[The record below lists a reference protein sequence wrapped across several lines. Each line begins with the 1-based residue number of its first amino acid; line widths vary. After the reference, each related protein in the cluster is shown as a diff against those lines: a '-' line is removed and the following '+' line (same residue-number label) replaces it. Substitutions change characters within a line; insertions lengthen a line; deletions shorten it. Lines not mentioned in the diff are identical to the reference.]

1 MEKGN
6 MENIS
11 VSISLKLVFM
21 LSFPSSIHLFKSI
34 E

>member
-6 MENIS
+6 MEEIS
-11 VSISLKLVFM
+11 VSISLKLDFM
-21 LSFPSSIHLFKSI
+21 LSFPPSIYLFKSI